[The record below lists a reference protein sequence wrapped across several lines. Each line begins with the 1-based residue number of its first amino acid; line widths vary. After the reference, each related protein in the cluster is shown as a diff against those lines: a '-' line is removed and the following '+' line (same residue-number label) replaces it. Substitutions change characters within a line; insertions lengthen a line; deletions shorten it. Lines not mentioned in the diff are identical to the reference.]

1 MLQEAVDFLT
11 YDVFSLSRD
20 SLLGGSI
27 NYFIYDSIKILFML
41 FLMITFV
48 GFLRTFISVSK
59 MRKFIVKQKFG
70 VGNLIASLFGA
81 VTPFCSCSSIPI
93 FISFMKSGIPLGVA
107 FSFLITSPIINEY
120 LAFLMFALFGWKIMV
135 AYVISGILIGTIV
148 GIILGRMNLE
158 KYLTDDFKIKTGKVK
173 EQKYDNIFDR
183 VRFGVDESISIVK
196 KIWLWILAGVAL
208 GAAIHNYVPQD
219 LIQRIGSF
227 AGIFSVPIATA
238 IGVPMYAG
246 CAAILPVAAVLFQ
259 KGLPLGT
266 VLAFMMSTSALSF
279 PEAVIL
285 RRVMK
290 LKLILIFFGIVAL
303 SIIFTGYLFNILQFL
318 LI

>member
-1 MLQEAVDFLT
+1 MLQEAVDFLIYT
-11 YDVFSLSRD
+11 VFSFSKD
-20 SLLGGSI
+20 SLLGKSI
-27 NYFIYDSIKILFML
+27 NFFIYDSIKILFLL

-48 GFLRTFISVSK
+48 GFLRTYISVTK
-59 MRKFIVKQKFG
+59 VRKFIQKRKFG
-70 VGNLIASLFGA
+70 TGNLIASIFGA

-93 FISFMKSGIPLGVA
+93 FISFTKSGIPMGVA

-148 GIILGRMNLE
+148 GMVLGKMNLE
-158 KYLTDDFKIKTGKVK
+158 KYLTEDFKVKAGKVK
-173 EQKYDNIFDR
+173 EQEYEDIFAR
-183 VRFGVDESISIVK
+183 VKFGVDEAVSIVK
-196 KIWLWILAGVAL
+196 KIWIWILAGVAL
-208 GAAIHNYVPQD
+208 GAAIHNLVPQD
-219 LIQRIGSF
+219 LIQRISSF

-238 IGVPMYAG
+238 IGVPMYAS
-246 CAAILPVAAVLFQ
+246 CAAILPVAAALFQ

-285 RRVMK
+285 RRVMR

-303 SIIFTGYLFNILQFL
+303 SIILTGYLFNFLQFL